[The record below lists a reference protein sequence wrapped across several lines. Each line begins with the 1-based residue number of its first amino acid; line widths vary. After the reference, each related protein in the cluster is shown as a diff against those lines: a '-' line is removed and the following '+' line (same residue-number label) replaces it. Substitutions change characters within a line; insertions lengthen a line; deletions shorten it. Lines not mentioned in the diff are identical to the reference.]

1 MTSASCLENDAL
13 IARNIELAVD
23 PIEPTLIQSDQ
34 WWPAARQNLH
44 MNERV
49 FHFRN
54 KRR

>member
-1 MTSASCLENDAL
+1 MMSASCLENVAF

-23 PIEPTLIQSDQ
+23 HIEPTTIQSDQ

-44 MNERV
+44 MKERD

-54 KRR
+54 KR